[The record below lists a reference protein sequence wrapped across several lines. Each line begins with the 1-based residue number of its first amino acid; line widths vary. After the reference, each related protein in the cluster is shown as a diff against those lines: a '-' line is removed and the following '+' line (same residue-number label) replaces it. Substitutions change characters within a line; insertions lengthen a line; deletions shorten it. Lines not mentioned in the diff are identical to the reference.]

1 MVEGYQSLSDAKQIG
16 FDEDNENDSD
26 GSSSSGQPD
35 RWAANILENQ
45 DGSEGCENLFL
56 DNDVDEDDLLD
67 GVFDSE
73 SVEMLKSKAC
83 MLCTQDFGMFSGSK
97 NC

>member
-1 MVEGYQSLSDAKQIG
+1 MEEK
-16 FDEDNENDSD
+16 EDGSD

-35 RWAANILENQ
+35 RWAQNMMENQ
-45 DGSEGCENLFL
+45 DGSEGVENLFL

-67 GVFDSE
+67 GIFDAE

-83 MLCTQDFGMFSGSK
+83 MICTQSFGMLSG
-97 NC
+97 